1 MELWRGTLENLV
13 RPSARFWSKKSVLIT
28 GHTGFKGGWLAAWLH
43 HLGAKVSGLALAPD
57 TQPNLF
63 TQLGLS
69 EMLTHRLG
77 DIRESEPIQR
87 TLAESGPEIVFHLA
101 AQPLVRQSYRD
112 PIETF
117 ATNVMGTANLLQ
129 AVRSSPSVKA
139 VVIVTTDKCYENN
152 EWVWPYREDDRLGGR
167 DPYSSSKACTE
178 IVTRSFRDSF
188 LASRGVHV
196 ATARAGNVLGGGDW
210 AVDRLIPDCVRAS
223 LRGETLVIR
232 SPNATRPWQHVLEPL
247 LGYLL
252 LAEHL
257 HTGSFAQF
265 EAFNFGPSTHSI
277 RTVAEVVV
285 PVMEML
291 GGKVDFEVR
300 AADLHEATSL
310 SLDSSKAHARL
321 DWRPS
326 LTLKETIQWTTA
338 WYRGVMDGTAAL
350 DITMEQIRSYQSMDR
365 AA

>member
-1 MELWRGTLENLV
+1 LETLV
-13 RPSARFWSKKSVLIT
+13 KPSARFWNGKSVLIT
-28 GHTGFKGGWLAAWLH
+28 GHTGFKGGWLATWLH

-57 TQPNLF
+57 TKPNLF

-77 DIRESEPIQR
+77 DIRQREPIES
-87 TLAESGPEIVFHLA
+87 TLAECVPEIVFHLA
-101 AQPLVRQSYRD
+101 AQSLVRQSYLD

-178 IVTRSFRDSF
+178 FVTRSFRDSF

-223 LRGETLVIR
+223 LKGETLNLR
-232 SPNATRPWQHVLEPL
+232 NPNATRPWQHVLEPL

-257 HTGSFAQF
+257 YRGSITQF
-265 EAFNFGPSTHSI
+265 EAFNFGPASQSI
-277 RTVAEVVV
+277 RAVSDVAVRT
-285 PVMEML
+285 MEML

-300 AADLHEATSL
+300 RADLHEATTL
-310 SLDSSKAHARL
+310 SLDSSKARARL
-321 DWRPS
+321 DWRPR
-326 LTLKETIQWTTA
+326 LTLNETIQWTTA
-338 WYRGVMDGTAAL
+338 WYRGVMDGTTAAME
-350 DITMEQIRSYQSMDR
+350 ITMEQVHRYQSMDR

>member
-1 MELWRGTLENLV
+1 METLV
-13 RPSARFWSKKSVLIT
+13 KPSARFWNGKSVLIT

-43 HLGAKVSGLALAPD
+43 HLGAEVSGLALAPD

-69 EMLTHRLG
+69 EMLTHHLG
-77 DIRESEPIQR
+77 DIREREPIER
-87 TLAESGPEIVFHLA
+87 TLAECAPEIVFHLA
-101 AQPLVRQSYRD
+101 AQPLVRQSYHD
-112 PIETF
+112 PIKTL

-129 AVRSSPSVKA
+129 AIRSSPLVKA

-152 EWVWPYREDDRLGGR
+152 EWAWPYRENDRLGGR

-188 LASRGVHV
+188 LAARGVHV

-210 AVDRLIPDCVRAS
+210 AADRLIPDCVRAS
-223 LRGETLVIR
+223 LKGETLIVR

-257 HTGSFAQF
+257 HRGSFVQF
-265 EAFNFGPSTHSI
+265 EAFNFGPSSHSV
-277 RTVAEVVV
+277 RTVSDVAVRT
-285 PVMEML
+285 MEML
-291 GGKVDFEVR
+291 GGKVDFEAR
-300 AADLHEATSL
+300 GADLHEATNL
-310 SLDSSKAHARL
+310 SLDSSKARALL
-321 DWRPS
+321 DWRPR
-326 LTLKETIQWTTA
+326 LTLNETIQWTAA
-338 WYRGVMDGTAAL
+338 W
-350 DITMEQIRSYQSMDR
+350 
-365 AA
+365 